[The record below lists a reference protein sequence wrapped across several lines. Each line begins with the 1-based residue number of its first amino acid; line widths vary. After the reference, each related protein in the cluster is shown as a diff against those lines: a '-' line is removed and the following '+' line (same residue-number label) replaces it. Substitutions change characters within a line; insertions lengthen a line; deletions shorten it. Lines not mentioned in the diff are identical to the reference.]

1 MPKPGNNFASL
12 CITCNACNIGQT
24 LILHLTKWLNLVL
37 HRFATL
43 ATRMEQYIQGQSRDL
58 ADQAHTKF
66 VSSLFL
72 NVFFFCFLSDSLV
85 LFFIAP
91 LFSTSEFYIW
101 EVIWQVSIMFV
112 TLEKIAQT
120 DPKYADVFL
129 LENYAAFQNRYSFL
143 SFLSYLGIFPKF
155 FE

>member
-1 MPKPGNNFASL
+1 
-12 CITCNACNIGQT
+12 
-24 LILHLTKWLNLVL
+24 
-37 HRFATL
+37 
-43 ATRMEQYIQGQSRDL
+43 
-58 ADQAHTKF
+58 
-66 VSSLFL
+66 
-72 NVFFFCFLSDSLV
+72 
-85 LFFIAP
+85 
-91 LFSTSEFYIW
+91 
-101 EVIWQVSIMFV
+101 MFV